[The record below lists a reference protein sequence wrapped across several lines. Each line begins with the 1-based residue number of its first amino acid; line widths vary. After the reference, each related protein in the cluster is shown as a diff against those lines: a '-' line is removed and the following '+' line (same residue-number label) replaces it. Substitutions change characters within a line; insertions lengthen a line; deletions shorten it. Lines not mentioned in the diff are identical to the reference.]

1 MKGGVYRANLPSLQP
16 CEVSAQAL
24 LLGRLPVMSQVL
36 QAAET
41 PKTQA
46 QSLTLNPV
54 SLDRSNKTSE
64 IKGLNGDG

>member
-1 MKGGVYRANLPSLQP
+1 VQICPHS
-16 CEVSAQAL
+16 
-24 LLGRLPVMSQVL
+24 
-36 QAAET
+36 AET